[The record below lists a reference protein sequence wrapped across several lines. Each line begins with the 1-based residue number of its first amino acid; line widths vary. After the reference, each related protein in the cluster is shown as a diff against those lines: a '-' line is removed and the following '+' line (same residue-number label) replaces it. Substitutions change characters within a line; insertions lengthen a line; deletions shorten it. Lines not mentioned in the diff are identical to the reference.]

1 MARGYLLDK
10 SYLDVLAEMV
20 RWWRGNRYGTNG
32 IRKRGNT
39 LLPHQLA
46 RFELTADLTPGGTAT
61 AVRLVPDGSDWTDA
75 DHEHEVTVRDVLGTT
90 RGKARTETLQGTRLY
105 ACKAHDHADWDVV
118 SAQSWPLR
126 IRGKLTAAL
135 ATTDA
140 TFTIDGVTVMSP
152 VGAIAVGH
160 IIDGSGQVTV
170 YNVLAHEG
178 DNNGEVI
185 AGWNEATRHW
195 EVIQTECPA

>member
-10 SYLDVLAEMV
+10 SYLDVLTEMV
-20 RWWRGNRYGTNG
+20 RWWRGQRYSISG

-46 RFELTADLTPGGTAT
+46 RFELTADLAPTETAT
-61 AVRLVPDGSDWTDA
+61 AIRLVPEGNDWTYSDP
-75 DHEHEVTVRDVLGTT
+75 EHTVTVRDVLGTT
-90 RGKARTETLQGTRLY
+90 RGKARTEALPGTRLY
-105 ACKAHDHADWDVV
+105 AVKPHDHEDWDIV
-118 SAQSWPLR
+118 SAQSWPLM
-126 IRGKLTAAL
+126 IRGQLTAAL

-140 TFTIDGVTVMSP
+140 TFLIDGVAVMSP

-160 IIDGSGQVTV
+160 IINGSSQVTV

-178 DNNGEVI
+178 DDNGEVI
-185 AGWNEATRHW
+185 AGWNEATGHW